1 MNLTNGVFSMG
12 MLKMLKVPFE
22 LVCCSRSVSMKY
34 IKPHPRP
41 YRRRLY
47 EAALAPFVAEK
58 PKIYP
63 SRSEYLKKLKEENE
77 SVSDFGFF
85 KSN

>member
-1 MNLTNGVFSMG
+1 MG